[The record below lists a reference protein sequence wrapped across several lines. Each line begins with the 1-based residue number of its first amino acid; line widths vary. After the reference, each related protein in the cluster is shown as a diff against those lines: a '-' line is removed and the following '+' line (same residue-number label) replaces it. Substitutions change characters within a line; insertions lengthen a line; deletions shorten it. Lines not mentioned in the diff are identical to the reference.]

1 MGNRKLDP
9 LIERLFA
16 PLGPAFVKA
25 GVKPNHLTVLGAL
38 LSFGGAAV
46 VASGRLRWGMLLLI
60 FTWLFDVL
68 DGALAKYSGQVSR
81 FGGFLD

>member
-60 FTWLFDVL
+60 ITLTGASVL
-68 DGALAKYSGQVSR
+68 MGRKAGALFRV
-81 FGGFLD
+81 